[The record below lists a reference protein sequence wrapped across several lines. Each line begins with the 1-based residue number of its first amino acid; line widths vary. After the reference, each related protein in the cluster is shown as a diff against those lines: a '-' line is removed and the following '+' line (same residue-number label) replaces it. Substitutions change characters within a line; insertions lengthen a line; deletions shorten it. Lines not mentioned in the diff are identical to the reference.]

1 MVTKRVGHVDYEVV
15 RSDRG
20 GATQI
25 YHLNLLKAWR
35 EVMAVSLAN
44 MVIERDELEL

>member
-1 MVTKRVGHVDYEVV
+1 MVTGRVRDVDYEVV

-25 YHLNLLKAWR
+25 YHFNLLKAWK
-35 EVMAVSLAN
+35 EAKTNSLVSL
-44 MVIERDELEL
+44 VKER